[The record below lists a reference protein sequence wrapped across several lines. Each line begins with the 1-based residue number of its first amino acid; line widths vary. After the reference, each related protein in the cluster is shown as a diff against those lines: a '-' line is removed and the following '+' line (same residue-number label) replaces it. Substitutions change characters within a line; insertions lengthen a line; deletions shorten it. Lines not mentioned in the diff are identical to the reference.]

1 LKVGFGVGFTTGL
14 LVGLGVAVGLGVT
27 TGVVVAVGLGVTT
40 GAVVPVGFGVTTGLV
55 VPVGLGVTMGFCVTM
70 GFGVTT
76 GLGVGREMTG
86 SPPGVP
92 VAPGPGGGMTSGTV
106 DGDGDGRPL
115 GEAIA
120 DDGTGAEADAP
131 GATDPEPLGARVGP
145 TAVDVWLGVGA
156 VAAGEPAAVP
166 GVAAPTD
173 RSGEVRSATL
183 TASATET
190 RSTLMM
196 PSAMTARRRW
206 AAVTSIEAPRGQRRA
221 G

>member
-1 LKVGFGVGFTTGL
+1 
-14 LVGLGVAVGLGVT
+14 
-27 TGVVVAVGLGVTT
+27 
-40 GAVVPVGFGVTTGLV
+40 
-55 VPVGLGVTMGFCVTM
+55 
-70 GFGVTT
+70 
-76 GLGVGREMTG
+76 
-86 SPPGVP
+86 
-92 VAPGPGGGMTSGTV
+92 MTSGTV

-206 AAVTSIEAPRGQRRA
+206 AAVTSIEAPRGQRPTGRA
-221 G
+221 PRSRW